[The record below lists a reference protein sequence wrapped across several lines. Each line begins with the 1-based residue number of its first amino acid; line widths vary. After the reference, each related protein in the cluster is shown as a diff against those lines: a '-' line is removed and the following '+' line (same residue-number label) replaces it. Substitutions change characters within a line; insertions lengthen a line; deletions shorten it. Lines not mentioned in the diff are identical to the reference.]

1 VTRVKPSRPAIAR
14 EFVRPMRIVFTTWLV
29 GIAIGLA
36 YMFAVVI
43 AGR

>member
-1 VTRVKPSRPAIAR
+1 
-14 EFVRPMRIVFTTWLV
+14 MRIVFTTWLV